1 MSGIFDRDTLLDLSV
16 NVIPLVI
23 LAFFTVVFL
32 LYSPGPFAWDSVL
45 SSVQY
50 AIILTTFV
58 LLAVLTYYAGKAVA
72 GAEKRIGAHAQTATY
87 DPETGSSIPSDH
99 GDAEAEAEAELEGE
113 ESDSNADA

>member
-1 MSGIFDRDTLLDLSV
+1 MSGTFDRDTLLDLSV

-32 LYSPGPFAWDSVL
+32 LYSPGPFAFDSVL

-50 AIILTTFV
+50 GIIFTTFV

-72 GAEKRIGAHAQTATY
+72 GAEKEIGVHAQTATF
-87 DPETGSSIPSDH
+87 DPETESSIPSDDH
-99 GDAEAEAEAELEGE
+99 GDAEAELEGGDTDGE
-113 ESDSNADA
+113 TEA